1 MVVSSATLLEYDCS
15 WCRSTVSC
23 LCAILGPMSEAA
35 MSSFTW
41 KRPRDLETQ
50 QGRETPQDLETRYEG
65 ADIEPASLAAWR
77 LLMEQL
83 ISSAD
88 PAIPFIGFL
97 QTMHT
102 RELCRNRVYSS
113 PIAWPTCPVP
123 SASLGWRAER
133 PGSNTGST
141 CTTPCCVLP
150 ARPFRPDVRSMPSPS
165 PPSSRWHC

>member
-1 MVVSSATLLEYDCS
+1 MVVPSATLPEYDCS

-50 QGRETPQDLETRYEG
+50 QDLETRYED

-77 LLMEQL
+77 LLMEQV

-88 PAIPFIGFL
+88 PAIAFIGFL
-97 QTMHT
+97 QTMQA
-102 RELCRNRVYSS
+102 L
-113 PIAWPTCPVP
+113 P
-123 SASLGWRAER
+123 ER
-133 PGSNTGST
+133 PLSQ
-141 CTTPCCVLP
+141 PRV
-150 ARPFRPDVRSMPSPS
+150 F
-165 PPSSRWHC
+165 